1 MKMRLDSLKKKTIL
15 FVFIITAFC
24 TASSSFMASKVVEKQ
39 MMDKYGADKEAA
51 TGVLSY
57 SLAPMLDLYD
67 YKQVEQ
73 LITSSLSYEKIASVA
88 VFDGS
93 GTLIRSAAKRNVS
106 AEDLDMERCDI
117 TTSMRGI
124 IGSIEIGFSKEYINK
139 QIRTMTLALI
149 FGLMGFFVLAGL
161 GLYVFMNRSIIE
173 PLETFTKTV
182 KEMNS
187 ENLSARVK
195 IEREDEI
202 GALAAS
208 FNQMA
213 ENLEDSYKALS
224 KSEKRFRTI
233 FNAVNDAI
241 FVHNLETGAILDI
254 NSRMC
259 EMYGYS
265 REEARGLD
273 VEALSQGEP
282 PYTQQDALTW
292 IKKAAEGEPQI
303 LEWRA
308 RRKSGNLFWAELNM
322 RHARIGDRNR
332 LLVVVRDITER
343 KLAEEALQKAHK
355 ELEARVEERTKN
367 LKEKTEKLERMNKLF
382 VDRELRMKELKED
395 IKKLKRK
402 MREGKTL
409 SAEMDDIG
417 NENC

>member
-1 MKMRLDSLKKKTIL
+1 MKLDGLKKKTTL
-15 FVFIITAFC
+15 FIFIITVFC
-24 TASSSFMASKVVEKQ
+24 TAGSSFIASKVVEKQ
-39 MMDKYGADKEAA
+39 MANEYMADKEAA
-51 TGVLSY
+51 IVVLSY
-57 SLAPMLDLYD
+57 SLAPMLDLYN

-73 LITSSLSYEKIASVA
+73 LITSSLSYEIIASVA
-88 VFDGS
+88 VFDVS
-93 GTLIRSAAKRNVS
+93 GTLIRSAAKRNVF

-149 FGLMGFFVLAGL
+149 FGFMGVFLLTAL
-161 GLYVFMNRSIIE
+161 GLYVFMDRSIIE

-187 ENLSARVK
+187 ENLSIRVN
-195 IEREDEI
+195 IEKKDEI

-224 KSEKRFRTI
+224 KSEERFRTI

-273 VEALSQGEP
+273 VEALSLGEP
-282 PYTQQDALTW
+282 PYTQQDAFTW

-303 LEWRA
+303 FEWRA
-308 RRKSGNLFWAELNM
+308 RRKSGDLFWAEVNM
-322 RHARIGDRNR
+322 RHARIGDRKR
-332 LLVVVRDITER
+332 LLVVVRDVTER
-343 KLAEEALQKAHK
+343 KQAEEALQKAHK
-355 ELEARVEERTKN
+355 ELEVKVEERTRN

-382 VDRELRMKELKED
+382 VDRELKMKELKKE
-395 IKKLKRK
+395 IKQVKRK

-409 SAEMDDIG
+409 SAEIDDIG

>member
-1 MKMRLDSLKKKTIL
+1 
-15 FVFIITAFC
+15 
-24 TASSSFMASKVVEKQ
+24 
-39 MMDKYGADKEAA
+39 
-51 TGVLSY
+51 
-57 SLAPMLDLYD
+57 
-67 YKQVEQ
+67 
-73 LITSSLSYEKIASVA
+73 
-88 VFDGS
+88 
-93 GTLIRSAAKRNVS
+93 
-106 AEDLDMERCDI
+106 
-117 TTSMRGI
+117 
-124 IGSIEIGFSKEYINK
+124 
-139 QIRTMTLALI
+139 
-149 FGLMGFFVLAGL
+149 
-161 GLYVFMNRSIIE
+161 
-173 PLETFTKTV
+173 
-182 KEMNS
+182 
-187 ENLSARVK
+187 
-195 IEREDEI
+195 
-202 GALAAS
+202 
-208 FNQMA
+208 
-213 ENLEDSYKALS
+213 
-224 KSEKRFRTI
+224 
-233 FNAVNDAI
+233 
-241 FVHNLETGAILDI
+241 
-254 NSRMC
+254 MC